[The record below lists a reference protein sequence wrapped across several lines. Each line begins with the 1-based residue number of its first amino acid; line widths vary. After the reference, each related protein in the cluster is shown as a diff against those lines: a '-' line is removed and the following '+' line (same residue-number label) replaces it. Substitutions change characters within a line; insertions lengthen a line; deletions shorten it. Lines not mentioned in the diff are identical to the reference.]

1 VVESVCVT
9 ILKRPKYAKSFNKT
23 FSSRI
28 PMNFSNLSFRKKIFS
43 LLALPMLGFLWLSI
57 SSIIDGVA
65 IKKEMSIIAPLTKL
79 SVVYSNLVHELQ
91 KERGMTAGFLGSK
104 GTKFAKKLQNQRQST
119 DQKRVQQESFWSDN
133 DFSFN
138 EIKQLNET
146 INQSLQKLVSIRQ
159 QVDSQSITL
168 GKALTYYTQLNKK
181 LLSVAILNTN
191 ISSNALITKETFAY
205 YNFLQGK
212 ERAGIERAVLSN
224 TFAKNKYG
232 EGMYAK
238 FITLVS
244 EQNTYFDNF
253 KQLSNEQGK
262 QYFEQQLNNSAV
274 KEVLKLR
281 EIAKNTQS
289 DFAIDAEYWFAQST
303 ERIGQLKKVENYLG
317 NKLLAL
323 VEEISSNAF
332 QAMLVNIIVT
342 SLLIVLAL
350 TISIYSIKELT
361 GRVINLTT
369 VMEKV
374 RDGNDLTV
382 KSRYEDSSELGQ
394 ISVSLNKTLDTFST
408 VIKDISSSSLIL
420 ASAAEETSQTC
431 EHNSQSLIEQQDGIA
446 LIATAI
452 EKLSATVR
460 EVAANTQNTAAS
472 AKDADDKAKNG
483 LVTVQKSYQSIET
496 LASDIDGLAQQINN
510 LHESSINITSVV
522 DVIKSVAEQTNL
534 LALNAAIEAA
544 RAGEQGRGFAVVAD
558 EVRTLAQRTQQST
571 AEIESFILSLQSDAN
586 AAFNVI
592 EKSQKKAEEAVKN
605 SKDVEFVLEEISESV
620 GTIFGMT
627 DQIATAIEEQAV
639 VTQEVAQ
646 NVVAVEQKSMES
658 TEGANQIAITARE
671 QARLAT
677 SLQDIASTFKV

>member
-1 VVESVCVT
+1 
-9 ILKRPKYAKSFNKT
+9 
-23 FSSRI
+23 
-28 PMNFSNLSFRKKIFS
+28 MNFSNLSFRKKIFS
-43 LLALPMLGFLWLSI
+43 LLTLPMVGFLWLSI

-65 IKKEMSIIAPLTKL
+65 IKNEMSIIAPLTKL

-104 GTKFAKKLQNQRQST
+104 GTQFGKKLQKQRQNT
-119 DQKRVQQESFWSDN
+119 DQKRVKQESFWADN
-133 DFSFN
+133 DFSFDD
-138 EIKQLNET
+138 IKQLNAT
-146 INQSLQKLVSIRQ
+146 INQSLEKLASIRQ

-181 LLSVAILNTN
+181 LLSVAILNAN

-253 KQLSNEQGK
+253 NQISNEQSK
-262 QYFEQQLNNSAV
+262 QYFVQQLNNSAV

-281 EIAKNTQS
+281 AIAKNKKN
-289 DFAIDAEYWFAQST
+289 DFDIDAEYWFAQST
-303 ERIGQLKKVENYLG
+303 GRIGQLKKIESYLG

-323 VEEISSNAF
+323 VEEKQSNAF
-332 QAMLVNIIVT
+332 QAMLFNIIVS

-350 TISIYSIKELT
+350 IISVYTINDLT
-361 GRVINLTT
+361 GRVTNLTA
-369 VMEKV
+369 VMKKV
-374 RDGNDLTV
+374 IHSNDLTV
-382 KSRYEDSSELGQ
+382 KSSFEGSSELGQ
-394 ISVSLNKTLDTFST
+394 ISASLNKTLDKFST
-408 VIKDISSSSLIL
+408 VIRDISSSSMTL

-431 EHNSQSLIEQQDGIA
+431 DHNSQSLVEQQEGIA

-452 EKLSATVR
+452 EELSATVS

-472 AKDADDKAKNG
+472 AKNADDKAKNG

-496 LASDIDGLAQQINN
+496 LASDIDGLALQISN
-510 LHESSINITSVV
+510 LNKSSNNITSVV

-571 AEIESFILSLQSDAN
+571 AEIESFILSLQGDAN

-592 EKSQKKAEEAVKN
+592 EKSQKKAEDAVKN
-605 SKDVEFVLEEISESV
+605 SKDVELVLEEITASV
-620 GTIFGMT
+620 GTIFAMA

-639 VTQEVAQ
+639 VTQDVAQ

>member
-1 VVESVCVT
+1 
-9 ILKRPKYAKSFNKT
+9 
-23 FSSRI
+23 
-28 PMNFSNLSFRKKIFS
+28 
-43 LLALPMLGFLWLSI
+43 
-57 SSIIDGVA
+57 
-65 IKKEMSIIAPLTKL
+65 
-79 SVVYSNLVHELQ
+79 
-91 KERGMTAGFLGSK
+91 MTAGFLGSK
-104 GTKFAKKLQNQRQST
+104 GTQFGKKLQKQRQNT
-119 DQKRVQQESFWSDN
+119 DQKRVKQESFWADN
-133 DFSFN
+133 DFSFDD
-138 EIKQLNET
+138 IKQLNAT
-146 INQSLQKLVSIRQ
+146 INQSLEKLASIRQ

-181 LLSVAILNTN
+181 LLSVAILNAN

-253 KQLSNEQGK
+253 NQISNEQSK
-262 QYFEQQLNNSAV
+262 QYFVQQLNNSAV

-281 EIAKNTQS
+281 AIAKNKKN
-289 DFAIDAEYWFAQST
+289 DFDIDAEYWFAQST
-303 ERIGQLKKVENYLG
+303 GRIGQLKKIESYLG

-323 VEEISSNAF
+323 VEEKQSNAF
-332 QAMLVNIIVT
+332 QAMLFNIIVS

-350 TISIYSIKELT
+350 IISVYTINDLT
-361 GRVINLTT
+361 GRVTNLTA
-369 VMEKV
+369 VMKKV
-374 RDGNDLTV
+374 IHSNDLTV
-382 KSRYEDSSELGQ
+382 KSSFEGSSELGQ
-394 ISVSLNKTLDTFST
+394 ISASLNKTLDKFST
-408 VIKDISSSSLIL
+408 VIRDISSSSMTL

-431 EHNSQSLIEQQDGIA
+431 DHNSQSLVEQQEGIA

-452 EKLSATVR
+452 EELSATVS

-472 AKDADDKAKNG
+472 AKNADDKAKNG

-496 LASDIDGLAQQINN
+496 LASDIDGLALQISN
-510 LHESSINITSVV
+510 LNKSSNNITSVV

-571 AEIESFILSLQSDAN
+571 AEIESFILSLQGDAN

-592 EKSQKKAEEAVKN
+592 EKSQKKAEDAVKN
-605 SKDVEFVLEEISESV
+605 SKDVELVLEEITASV
-620 GTIFGMT
+620 GTIFAMA

-639 VTQEVAQ
+639 VTQDVAQ

-671 QARLAT
+671 QARLAS

>member
-1 VVESVCVT
+1 
-9 ILKRPKYAKSFNKT
+9 
-23 FSSRI
+23 
-28 PMNFSNLSFRKKIFS
+28 MNFSNLSFRKKIFS

-65 IKKEMSIIAPLTKL
+65 IKNEMSIIAPLTKL
-79 SVVYSNLVHELQ
+79 SVVYSELVHELQ

-138 EIKQLNET
+138 EIKQLNEA

-181 LLSVAILNTN
+181 LLSVAILNAN
-191 ISSNALITKETFAY
+191 LSSNALITKETFAY

-281 EIAKNTQS
+281 VIAKNKQS

-303 ERIGQLKKVENYLG
+303 GRIGQLKKIENYLD
-317 NKLLAL
+317 NKLLTL
-323 VEEISSNAF
+323 VEEKQSDAF
-332 QAMLVNIIVT
+332 QAMLVNIIVS

-350 TISIYSIKELT
+350 IISVYTIKELT

-374 RDGNDLTV
+374 RHGNDLTV
-382 KSRYEDSSELGQ
+382 KSSFEDSSELGQ

-408 VIKDISSSSLIL
+408 VIKDISSSSITL

-452 EKLSATVR
+452 EELSATVR

-510 LHESSINITSVV
+510 LHESSIKITSVV

-592 EKSQKKAEEAVKN
+592 EKSQKKAEDAVKN
-605 SKDVEFVLEEISESV
+605 SKDVEFLLEEISDSV
-620 GTIFGMT
+620 STIFGMT

-639 VTQEVAQ
+639 VTQDVAQ